1 MDQRLKRNTLSYKT
15 LRRNTGQTL
24 GNTAFDNDVLV
35 TASKAQVAKENT
47 DKLEIFKMKV

>member
-15 LRRNTGQTL
+15 LRRNIGQTL

-35 TASKAQVAKENT
+35 MASKAQVAKENRQ
-47 DKLEIFKMKV
+47 IGNF